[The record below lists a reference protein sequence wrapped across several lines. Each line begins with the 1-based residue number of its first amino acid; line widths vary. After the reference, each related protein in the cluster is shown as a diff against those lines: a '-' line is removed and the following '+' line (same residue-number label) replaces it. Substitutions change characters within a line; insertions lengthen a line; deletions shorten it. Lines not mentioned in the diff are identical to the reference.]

1 MCLVAQ
7 VVGAPV
13 QCSEGCEQHNLAISL
28 SVHFR
33 CLSRFFCLFRSL
45 LFWLFCMPVLL
56 DYLVSQVVSVPDH
69 ILDTFK
75 FSKCLGLALD
85 PASPLYPQ
93 NIRNI
98 WPPSR
103 QIGDQWFRAVRSKI
117 SCLSACFLSQS
128 INQSVNQ
135 PAQSTASI
143 SKCRQSLFV
152 KVYSCHRRVFA
163 CPRGLGR
170 GW

>member
-28 SVHFR
+28 SVHFQW
-33 CLSRFFCLFRSL
+33 LSVSL
-45 LFWLFCMPVLL
+45 LLSVSFFALLTFCMPVLL

-75 FSKCLGLALD
+75 FSKYLGLALD
-85 PASPLYPQ
+85 PASTLYPQ

-98 WPPSR
+98 R
-103 QIGDQWFRAVRSKI
+103 HTQNIFE
-117 SCLSACFLSQS
+117 L
-128 INQSVNQ
+128 
-135 PAQSTASI
+135 
-143 SKCRQSLFV
+143 
-152 KVYSCHRRVFA
+152 
-163 CPRGLGR
+163 
-170 GW
+170 

>member
-28 SVHFR
+28 SVHFPMAV
-33 CLSRFFCLFRSL
+33 CFAFSVWFFAL
-45 LFWLFCMPVLL
+45 LTFFMPVLL

-75 FSKCLGLALD
+75 FSKYLGLALD
-85 PASPLYPQ
+85 PASTLYPQ

-98 WPPSR
+98 R
-103 QIGDQWFRAVRSKI
+103 HTQNIFE
-117 SCLSACFLSQS
+117 L
-128 INQSVNQ
+128 
-135 PAQSTASI
+135 
-143 SKCRQSLFV
+143 
-152 KVYSCHRRVFA
+152 
-163 CPRGLGR
+163 
-170 GW
+170 

>member
-28 SVHFR
+28 SVHFPMAV
-33 CLSRFFCLFRSL
+33 CLAFSVCFVLCSFDF
-45 LFWLFCMPVLL
+45 FCMPVLL

-75 FSKCLGLALD
+75 FSKYLCLALD
-85 PASPLYPQ
+85 PASTLYPQ

-98 WPPSR
+98 R
-103 QIGDQWFRAVRSKI
+103 HTQNIFE
-117 SCLSACFLSQS
+117 L
-128 INQSVNQ
+128 
-135 PAQSTASI
+135 
-143 SKCRQSLFV
+143 
-152 KVYSCHRRVFA
+152 
-163 CPRGLGR
+163 
-170 GW
+170 

>member
-28 SVHFR
+28 SVHFPMAV
-33 CLSRFFCLFRSL
+33 CPL
-45 LFWLFCMPVLL
+45 LFLLFCMPVLL

-75 FSKCLGLALD
+75 FSKYLGLALD
-85 PASPLYPQ
+85 PASTLYPQ

-98 WPPSR
+98 R
-103 QIGDQWFRAVRSKI
+103 HTQNIFE
-117 SCLSACFLSQS
+117 L
-128 INQSVNQ
+128 
-135 PAQSTASI
+135 
-143 SKCRQSLFV
+143 
-152 KVYSCHRRVFA
+152 
-163 CPRGLGR
+163 
-170 GW
+170 